1 MTDYFAR
8 QTLPDDA
15 SLSTQWPTE
24 GEALITFTSPA
35 TGAFTE
41 DDNWIE
47 TIRVAYPSMAEMIEK
62 PDDHRTTTCSIT
74 HYRDDGRDPTIMLS
88 VRNPEMIILGIV
100 GNEELLDSQKAV
112 IQALEQQKERRTV
125 LVRGK
130 DAYEV
135 RERMRELGGLPS
147 HEEIRQMPV
156 ATIDHRRLDWD
167 EPTKYRPRVPRQSI
181 LVGGGLL
188 RGLAVAAAVAA
199 ASRSVE
205 AFAQTSEVDL
215 VQHAYDRR
223 QAKGPPLPPHQQI
236 RHKRG
241 KGKLKRW

>member
-1 MTDYFAR
+1 
-8 QTLPDDA
+8 
-15 SLSTQWPTE
+15 
-24 GEALITFTSPA
+24 
-35 TGAFTE
+35 
-41 DDNWIE
+41 
-47 TIRVAYPSMAEMIEK
+47 
-62 PDDHRTTTCSIT
+62 
-74 HYRDDGRDPTIMLS
+74 
-88 VRNPEMIILGIV
+88 
-100 GNEELLDSQKAV
+100 
-112 IQALEQQKERRTV
+112 
-125 LVRGK
+125 
-130 DAYEV
+130 
-135 RERMRELGGLPS
+135 
-147 HEEIRQMPV
+147 MPV